1 METDAT
7 TQPTVPPSDRPDPSG
22 DRTQPIFLPP
32 PASGPPPAPLF
43 PASTPPP
50 GPPRAGVRTAVL
62 VVVALLAGAVA
73 GGLVSAA
80 RDDEG
85 SPSSTAASGGNNT
98 SVIAEPE
105 DVQGIL
111 AKVEPGVV
119 SIRTQAARA
128 GRFFPQSGAGTG
140 MVLTADGEVLTNA
153 HVVAGATSIEVRI
166 STEENWRAADLV
178 GTNTSQDLALL
189 RIRNASG
196 LKPVELGRSADL
208 KVGDDVIAIG
218 NALDLDGGLT
228 VTQGIVSALNRNI
241 SEGNDRLE
249 GLIQT
254 DAAINPGNSGGPLV
268 NAAGQVIGIN
278 TAVAG
283 EAQNIGFAIAV
294 DRAKPL
300 IDTIRSRGTSGS
312 GSTGST
318 TPPPGVEPGQAYL
331 GITTQT
337 LDAATAAALG
347 VAQATGAVVTEVLPG
362 SAAQR
367 AGLRPGD
374 VIMSVAGTPV
384 ASADQVGTAVRSHKP
399 GDTIDLSWAR
409 GRQRLTAKV
418 TLGST

>member
-1 METDAT
+1 MDTEAT
-7 TQPTVPPSDRPDPSG
+7 TRSAFPPPSDPSG

-32 PASGPPPAPLF
+32 AAPTGPPPPPLP
-43 PASTPPP
+43 PASWR
-50 GPPRAGVRTAVL
+50 GPSGGRARFVVL
-62 VVVALLAGAVA
+62 LLAATLGGALAGGVVASTVDDDTTTGTTSAA
-73 GGLVSAA
+73 GG
-80 RDDEG
+80 
-85 SPSSTAASGGNNT
+85 GGNT

-140 MVLTADGEVLTNA
+140 MVLTPDGEVLTNA
-153 HVVAGATSIEVRI
+153 HVVADATSIEVRI
-166 STEENWRAADLV
+166 STEENWRPADLV
-178 GTNTSQDLALL
+178 GGNNAQDVALL
-189 RIRNASG
+189 RIRNARD
-196 LKPVELGRSADL
+196 LKTVELGRSGDL

-241 SEGNDRLE
+241 AEGNDRLE

-268 NAAGQVIGIN
+268 NAAGQVVGIN

-283 EAQNIGFAIAV
+283 EAQNIGFAIAI

-300 IDTIRSRGTSGS
+300 LDTIRSRGSGA
-312 GSTGST
+312 TAT
-318 TPPPGVEPGQAYL
+318 TAPSRVEPGQAYL

-337 LDAATAAALG
+337 LDPATAASLG
-347 VAQATGAVVTEVLPG
+347 VGQTTGAVVTQVIPD
-362 SAAQR
+362 SAAER

-374 VIMSVAGTPV
+374 VIVSVGGTPV
-384 ASADQVGTAVRSHKP
+384 ASADQVGAAVRSHAP

>member
-7 TQPTVPPSDRPDPSG
+7 VQPTVPSADPPRPDPSG
-22 DRTQPIFLPP
+22 EPTRPIFLPP
-32 PASGPPPAPLF
+32 SSAVPPPPPPAP
-43 PASTPPP
+43 PQ
-50 GPPRAGVRTAVL
+50 GPPRAGVGTVVL
-62 VVVALLAGAVA
+62 VVVALLAGAL
-73 GGLVSAA
+73 GGALVSAL
-80 RDDEG
+80 RDDNG
-85 SPSSTAASGGNNT
+85 GGAPSATTAATGGNNS
-98 SVIAEPE
+98 SVIAQPA

-119 SIRTQAARA
+119 SIRTQAARP

-140 MVLTADGEVLTNA
+140 MVLTPDGEVLTNA
-153 HVVAGATSIEVRI
+153 HVVAGATTIEVRV
-166 STEENWRAADLV
+166 STEESWRTADLV
-178 GTNTSQDLALL
+178 GANSSQDVALL
-189 RIRNASG
+189 RVRNASN
-196 LKPVELGRSADL
+196 LKTVELGRSTDL

-241 SEGNDRLE
+241 SEGSDRLE

-268 NAAGQVIGIN
+268 NAAGQVVGIN

-283 EAQNIGFAIAV
+283 EAQNIGFAIAI

-312 GSTGST
+312 GTTGST
-318 TPPPGVEPGQAYL
+318 TPPGVEPGLAYL
-331 GITTQT
+331 GVTTRT
-337 LDAATAAALG
+337 LDAGTAAALG
-347 VAQATGAVVTEVLPG
+347 VGQATGAVVTEVLG
-362 SAAQR
+362 DSAASR

-374 VIMSVAGTPV
+374 VIVSVGGTPV
-384 ASADQVGTAVRSHKP
+384 ASADEVGAAVRSHKP
-399 GDTIDLSWAR
+399 GDTVDLSWAR